1 MSSRS
6 ILQSDKKVD
15 YVDWG
20 AAFGQRFI
28 VTVDTEEDFDWNQ
41 PFSESGFGLEST
53 ALLDRFQLF
62 CKNQNVIPIYLV
74 DYPIITHAP
83 AAERLKSA
91 VEAGEAS
98 VGMQLHPWVN
108 PPKQEEL
115 NERNSFA
122 GNLPPEL
129 ERAKLFTLAEEI
141 EKAIGKAPII
151 YRAGRYGAGPHTA
164 EILKEAGIVFDSSV
178 RTGFDYSAKG
188 GPDYSQHPLV
198 PYWLDRAAQLA
209 ELPLTTT
216 FWGLLRKQSQT
227 LYPRLR
233 NAPLARSL
241 LARTG
246 FLERIALTPEGIGAE
261 DAIRAIDI
269 AIDDGLPL
277 LNFSFHSPSLQPGH
291 TPYVRSAEHV
301 DRLYDWWRRVFAY
314 CAQRNIRPAS
324 LDDLTAAVKSPA

>member
-1 MSSRS
+1 MPTRS
-6 ILQSDKKVD
+6 ILQSGNSVD

-20 AAFGQRFI
+20 AQFGQRFI
-28 VTVDTEEDFDWNQ
+28 ITVDTEEDFDWNQ
-41 PFSESGFGLEST
+41 PFSDTEFGLESA

-62 CKNQNVIPIYLV
+62 CKNQSVTPIYLV

-91 VEAGEAS
+91 VDAGEAH

-108 PPKQEEL
+108 PPQQEEL

-122 GNLPPEL
+122 GNLPREL
-129 ERAKLFTLAEEI
+129 ERAKILTLTEEI
-141 EKAIGKAPII
+141 EKTIGVAPII

-164 EILKEAGIVFDSSV
+164 ELLTEAGIVFDSSV
-178 RTGFDYSAKG
+178 RSGFDYSAKG
-188 GPDYSQHPLV
+188 GPDYAHHPLR
-198 PYWLDRAAQLA
+198 PYWLDRDAPLM

-216 FWGLLRKQSQT
+216 FWGLLRRQAQM
-227 LYPRLR
+227 LYPKLR

-241 LARTG
+241 LSRTG

-261 DAIRAIDI
+261 EAIRAIDI
-269 AIDDGLPL
+269 ATDDGLPL

-291 TPYVRSAEHV
+291 TPYVRSEAHV
-301 DRLYDWWRRVFAY
+301 DRLYDWWRSVLAY
-314 CAQRNIRPAS
+314 CAQRNVRPAS
-324 LDDLTAAVKSPA
+324 LDDLSEAAKLSL